1 MGSFLKAEWRKLAMI
16 NYEVNQE
23 LLKEYVPYKTELD
36 LWQGKCYVSLVGFM
50 FLNTQVKGC
59 KLPGHINFEEV
70 NLRFYVKYKTEQ
82 GEEKRGVVFIKEIVP
97 KLIITWVANKVYKE
111 HYETMSM
118 KHDWQEDGN
127 ELKVSYTWYKDNY
140 ENSILLEA
148 KNMETPLKEG
158 TMEFFIAEHYWG
170 YSKFKNRQTTEYE
183 VKHPSWGVY
192 PVQKANISVDF
203 GMVYGEEFSFLSE
216 QKPASVFLAEGSEIS
231 VENKNIIS

>member
-1 MGSFLKAEWRKLAMI
+1 MSSFLKAEWRKLVMI
-16 NYEVNQE
+16 NYEVNPE
-23 LLKEYVPYKTELD
+23 VLKDYLPFKTELD

-70 NLRFYVKYKTEQ
+70 NLRFYVKHITEQ

-97 KLIITWVANKVYKE
+97 KPIITWVANKVYKE

-118 KHDWQEDGN
+118 KHDWQDNED

-140 ENSILLEA
+140 ENSISVFA
-148 KNMETPLKEG
+148 NNIKIPLKEG
-158 TMEFFIAEHYWG
+158 SMEFFIAEHYWG
-170 YSKFKNRQTTEYE
+170 YSKFKNTQTTEYE

-192 PVQKANISVDF
+192 PVKKANISVDF
-203 GMVYGEEFSFLSE
+203 ELLYGEDFSFLNS
-216 QKPASVFLAEGSEIS
+216 QQPASVFLAEGSEIS